1 MFVITYYEMQHLGDQ
16 SAIFRLKTERR
27 VICKNR
33 LSSQWRQKAAASY
46 LCSSAVPKLLDSCSL
61 LECSAYKS
69 RKRTHRAPCRSKGCK
84 PHVKT

>member
-1 MFVITYYEMQHLGDQ
+1 MVQQEIRLILQFKLKKKMFVITYYEMQHLGDQ

-27 VICKNR
+27 VICENR

-61 LECSAYKS
+61 LE
-69 RKRTHRAPCRSKGCK
+69 
-84 PHVKT
+84 